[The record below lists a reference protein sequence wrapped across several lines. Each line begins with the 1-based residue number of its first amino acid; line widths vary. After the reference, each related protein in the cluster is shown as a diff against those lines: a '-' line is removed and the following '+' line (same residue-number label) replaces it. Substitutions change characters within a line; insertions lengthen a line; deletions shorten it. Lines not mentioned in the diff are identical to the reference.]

1 MMRGADPQPRAWT
14 SRRGP
19 PGVGEE
25 RGGSW
30 ETAPG
35 PIQTHP
41 YRLGS
46 LSCSR
51 AGTRWRGRASHP
63 PAWGASCLQG
73 YLHSSQGLPDCL
85 APASG
90 RGQ

>member
-35 PIQTHP
+35 PIQAHP

-51 AGTRWRGRASHP
+51 GRDAMMGEGQSSPCLGGQLP
-63 PAWGASCLQG
+63 PGVPALQPG
-73 YLHSSQGLPDCL
+73 PS
-85 APASG
+85 
-90 RGQ
+90 